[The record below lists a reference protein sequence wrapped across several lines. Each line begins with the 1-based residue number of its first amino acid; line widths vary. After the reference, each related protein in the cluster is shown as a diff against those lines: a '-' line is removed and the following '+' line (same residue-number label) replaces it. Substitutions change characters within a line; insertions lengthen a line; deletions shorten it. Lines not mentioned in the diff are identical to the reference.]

1 MFEAP
6 TLDTLAGFNL
16 NIALPAI
23 WLASSVLILLL
34 FDLFTSEERKQWT
47 ARLAML
53 FVAISFALNMAYY
66 SPEETS
72 AFGGMF
78 VADGFTGFL
87 NIVILATAFISILL
101 SQDYLKKANIAHG
114 EFYTLLLLSTSG
126 VMFMIGANNLL
137 VIFVALELLSIP
149 LYLMAAFRATNVD
162 YISQKSALVQA
173 EGATVDPSIVKSEES
188 GMKYFI
194 LGAFASAFLVY
205 GAALIYGATGT
216 LQLDKIATAIAQL
229 ASGDTTLTFLLL
241 AGSALSIVGL
251 GFKIAA
257 VPFHMWTPDVYE
269 GAPTP
274 VTAYMSVAAK
284 IGGFAALLRLL
295 IVAFSQFNLATGDAA
310 AWLLTIQVIA
320 AATLIIGNLVA
331 ISQSNIK
338 RMLAYSSIA
347 HAGYI
352 LIAVA
357 AIGMSPLV
365 DDKSA
370 LINASAQ
377 AAAVY
382 LMAYMFTNLG
392 AFAVVQALE
401 KPDGTGTEISDF
413 AGLFR
418 SKPLIA
424 IAMTIFMLSLIGIP
438 LTGGFFG
445 KWLVFGAAVQADL
458 IILAVIGVLTSVI
471 SAFYYMRVVVNMFL
485 NVDAEGSETPGATRP
500 VVLAIYA
507 SMAAVLI
514 IGIAVPLVTNL
525 VKFIDFSI

>member
-34 FDLFTSEERKQWT
+34 VDLFISEERKHWT
-47 ARLAML
+47 ARFAML
-53 FVAISFALNMAYY
+53 FVAISFFLTLLNF
-66 SPEETS
+66 SS
-72 AFGGMF
+72 DSRQAFGGMY
-78 VADGFTGFL
+78 VADGFTDFL
-87 NIVILATAFISILL
+87 NLVALGTAFLSILV
-101 SQDYLKKANIAHG
+101 SGSYLKRANVAHG
-114 EFYTLLLLSTSG
+114 EFYTLLLLSTAG

-137 VIFVALELLSIP
+137 VIFVSLELLSIP
-149 LYLMAAFRATNVD
+149 LYLMAAFRATNID
-162 YISQKSALVQA
+162 YISKSSALQEA
-173 EGATVDPSIVKSEES
+173 EGAGNDLSILKSEES

-194 LGAFASAFLVY
+194 LGAFSSAFLVY
-205 GAALIYGATGT
+205 GAALLYGATGT
-216 LQLDKIATAIAQL
+216 LQLPEIAKAISEMTTGATAP
-229 ASGDTTLTFLLL
+229 TFLLL
-241 AGSALSIVGL
+241 AGTALSIVGL

-284 IGGFAALLRLL
+284 VGGFAALIRLL
-295 IVAFSQFNLATGDAA
+295 LVGLSQLHVGDGNTA

-320 AATLIIGNLVA
+320 AATLILANLVA
-331 ISQSNIK
+331 VSQTNVK
-338 RMLAYSSIA
+338 RLLAYSSIA

-357 AIGMSPLV
+357 AIGVSSLL
-365 DDKSA
+365 KNSA
-370 LINASAQ
+370 AQ

-382 LMAYMFTNLG
+382 LLAYMFTNLG
-392 AFAVVQALE
+392 AFAVIQALE
-401 KPDGTGTEISDF
+401 NPDGTGTEISDF

-418 SKPLIA
+418 SKPLLA

-438 LTGGFFG
+438 LTGGFFA
-445 KWLVFGAAVQADL
+445 KWLVFGTAVQANL

-485 NVDAEGSETPGATRP
+485 DVDAVGSEAPGASSS
-500 VVLAIYA
+500 VLFTVYA
-507 SMAAVLI
+507 SMAAVLV
-514 IGIAVPLVTNL
+514 IGIAIPLVTNL
-525 VKFIDFSI
+525 MIYIKF